1 MIIDTGIFKND
12 EFFES
17 LPEKFKFVEDLWMSY
32 YGTVKLGYKFIKMD
46 QGIIQIKDN
55 NDQCVGIWDIKNL
68 LLEYCRNLGWNV

>member
-1 MIIDTGIFKND
+1 
-12 EFFES
+12 
-17 LPEKFKFVEDLWMSY
+17 MSY